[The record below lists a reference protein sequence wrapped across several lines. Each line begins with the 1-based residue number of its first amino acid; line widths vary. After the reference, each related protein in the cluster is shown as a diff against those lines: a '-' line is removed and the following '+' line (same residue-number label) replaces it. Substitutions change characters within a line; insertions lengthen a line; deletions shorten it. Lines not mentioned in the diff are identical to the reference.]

1 MEATS
6 NTKVLFYTQA
16 YNAEKTIR
24 MAMDSVLSQTYGS
37 LDYYIMDNGST
48 DRTGEIVL
56 EYMARDSR
64 VRILKN
70 EENIINAYHNFRLL
84 FEAVDSHY
92 DYFVM
97 LDADDEYAPDFLEKA
112 LAFAQRNELDVICGG
127 SDFIDSATK
136 SVIGKRKL
144 DGNMII
150 DNGPEIDAVFGACY
164 QFFRTVWGKLIAFDI
179 IKNMNFKALEATQV
193 KNGADTLLVL
203 SALRKCKR
211 FGILGG
217 VSHRYYLNQKSSAY
231 VIYYPNR
238 FLGICVLF
246 ETAKQ
251 FLIDKCSYVSPRNEH
266 FLFGV
271 YLESLKDAL
280 AVILSAKMSFME
292 KIPLLD
298 EVFCHPLTKELPLRY
313 PEEAE
318 NKIRIPVTQWLLAQT
333 ECQTESGAKKTA
345 HILMNMYDDLSL
357 TSEEHLEYII
367 LRIPDMV
374 GSLLQK
380 DYQKILSRLQVW
392 FKHHHADDPALTEV
406 EYRAHMALGVVDAEM
421 VKFLIDVRKK
431 RPYSSQVI
439 DVDSQLSNIASK
451 YLILKGVNTNLL
463 WAFSSSIGWV
473 IAGNFP
479 KALDKFISASQ
490 NASIAE
496 SEVLEY
502 ISLGRN
508 IAAAADDASAYIYFS
523 KVWISYLI
531 DSSLIEDAENALDE
545 FEQLL
550 PGDEDFIEMRARLL
564 ALSNH

>member
-1 MEATS
+1 MAITAHA
-6 NTKVLFYTQA
+6 KVLLFTQA
-16 YNAEKTIR
+16 YNAEKVLCR
-24 MAMDSVLSQTYGS
+24 AMDSILCQTHKNFTYYVL
-37 LDYYIMDNGST
+37 DNGSM
-48 DRTGEIVL
+48 DKTGQIIQ
-56 EYMARDSR
+56 EYMTRDPR
-64 VRILKN
+64 VRLLQN
-70 EENIINAYHNFRLL
+70 EKNIINYPHNLDLL
-84 FEAVDSHY
+84 LKAIDEDY
-92 DYFVM
+92 DYFSH
-97 LDADDEYAPDFLEKA
+97 LDADDEYTPDFLEKS
-112 LAFAQRNELDVICGG
+112 LAFAQKNSLDIVCSG
-127 SDFIDSATK
+127 SDFIDIATK
-136 SVIGKRKL
+136 SVIGQRKL
-144 DGNMII
+144 NESII
-150 DNGPEIDAVFGACY
+150 FDNRVKIDTFFPMYY
-164 QFFRTVWGKLIAFDI
+164 QFLRPVWGKLFCFSV
-179 IKNMNFKALEATQV
+179 IKSMDFEKLKAPQL
-193 KNGADTLLVL
+193 KNGIDTFFVL
-203 SALRKCKR
+203 IALQECEC
-211 FGILGG
+211 FGIL
-217 VSHRYYLNQKSSAY
+217 SDTLHRYYTNQKSS
-231 VIYYPNR
+231 IYNTYLPSR
-238 FLGICVLF
+238 FKSTYILF
-246 ETAKQ
+246 EAAIQ
-251 FLIDKCSYVSPRNEH
+251 FLLDKCSYVSPRNEH

-271 YLESLKDAL
+271 YLESLKDTL
-280 AVILSAKMSFME
+280 TVMLSAKMSFME
-292 KIPLLD
+292 KIPLID

-367 LRIPDMV
+367 LKIPDMV

-380 DYQKILSRLQVW
+380 DYQKILSRLRVW

-406 EYRAHMALGVVDAEM
+406 EYRAHMALGVVDAEI

-431 RPYSSQVI
+431 RPNSSQVI

-490 NASIAE
+490 NANIAE

-508 IAAAADDASAYIYFS
+508 IAAAADDAGAYIYFS